1 MVSALTNSRQCQR
14 CGRTTRS
21 SLHLREGFC
30 RECRLQREKE
40 QSSYKARAAICSLLE
55 RDDVLILD
63 TETNGAGKGSE
74 VIEVSVINTK
84 GETLLDTL
92 IKPKIPTMNPWAQNV
107 HGISLDMLKDAPYW
121 PDVFPELAA
130 LADRRTILA
139 WNAPFDAW
147 MLEQTSTVW
156 ELEHPKWLFV
166 CAMRL
171 YAKKCAIK
179 NRGLHKAVGDE
190 GLTHLFEQHAS
201 HRALG
206 DVTFVLEVLRATS
219 KAS

>member
-1 MVSALTNSRQCQR
+1 M
-14 CGRTTRS
+14 
-21 SLHLREGFC
+21 C
-30 RECRLQREKE
+30 RVQRERE
-40 QSSYKARAAICSLLE
+40 QGSSKANAAIRSLLE

-63 TETNGAGKGSE
+63 TETNGAGKGAE

-92 IKPKIPTMNPWAQNV
+92 VKPKISTMNPWAQKV
-107 HGISLDMLKDAPYW
+107 HGISLGMLKDAPSW
-121 PDVFPELAA
+121 PDVFPELATI
-130 LADRRTILA
+130 ADRRTILA

-147 MLEQTSTVW
+147 MLGQTSTTW
-156 ELEHPKWLFV
+156 EVEHPKWLFV

-171 YAKKCAIK
+171 YAKKRAIK

-190 GLTHLFEQHAS
+190 GLTHLFEQYAS

-206 DVTFVLEVLRATS
+206 DVVFVLEVLRATS
-219 KAS
+219 RAS

>member
-1 MVSALTNSRQCQR
+1 M
-14 CGRTTRS
+14 
-21 SLHLREGFC
+21 C
-30 RECRLQREKE
+30 RVQRERE
-40 QSSYKARAAICSLLE
+40 QGSSKANAAIRSLLE

-63 TETNGAGKGSE
+63 TETNGAGKGAE

-92 IKPKIPTMNPWAQNV
+92 VKPKISTMNPWAQKV
-107 HGISLDMLKDAPYW
+107 HGISLGMLKDAPSW
-121 PDVFPELAA
+121 PDVFPELATI
-130 LADRRTILA
+130 ADRRTILA

-147 MLEQTSTVW
+147 MLEQTSSVW
-156 ELEHPKWLFV
+156 NLEHPRWLFV

-171 YAKKCAIK
+171 YAKKRAIK

-190 GLTHLFEQHAS
+190 GLTHLFEQYAS

-206 DVTFVLEVLRATS
+206 DVVFVLEVLRATS
-219 KAS
+219 RAS